1 MKRFLLA
8 LLLVPAISH
17 AGTIT
22 IRSAPELPA
31 DAEQAKVVSNLIVS
45 GASVVTYYNETT
57 EQVCTYAASINGTAP
72 ALSCVTVYSLS
83 DDAREKVLARAAA
96 TTVR

>member
-1 MKRFLLA
+1 MKRILLA

-22 IRSAPELPA
+22 IRSAPELPT
-31 DAEQAKVVSNLIVS
+31 DAEAAKVVSNLIVS

-57 EQVCTYAASINGTAP
+57 EQVCTYAASVNGTAP
-72 ALSCVTVYSLS
+72 ALSCVTIYSLS
-83 DDAREKVLARAAA
+83 DDAQTNVKARAASI
-96 TTVR
+96 R